1 MRSPL
6 ATSDIDLDAPTSE
19 RQARQ
24 MAGMGPSGWDKFLSG
39 AAQVGSRFLV
49 GLGAGLQTYN
59 PQNPYASF
67 GAAMSA
73 AMPGIQ
79 AGIRRDIAVEDIA
92 ASREEQ
98 RKTAMSEAQ
107 TKMDIEALGRPTPME
122 VQSASIAPGGEAMMR
137 PVKSAFEGISAGVER
152 REVPSAAELF
162 DIKVGGYP
170 SMLLPPSTAAQRVMM
185 LGGTR

>member
-1 MRSPL
+1 MRSPF
-6 ATSDIDLDAPTSE
+6 ATSDVELDAPTSE

-24 MAGMGPSGWDKFLSG
+24 MAGMGPSGWDRFLSG

-67 GAAMSA
+67 GAALSA
-73 AMPGIQ
+73 SMPGVQ
-79 AGIRRDIAVEDIA
+79 AGIRREIAVEDIA

-98 RKTAMSEAQ
+98 RKSALSEAQ

-122 VQSASIAPGGEAMMR
+122 VQSASIAPGGEAIR
-137 PVKSAFEGISAGVER
+137 PVKSAFEGISAGVAK
-152 REVPSAAELF
+152 REVPKAAELF
-162 DIKVGGYP
+162 DISVGNYP
-170 SMLLPPSTAAQRVMM
+170 SMLLPPSTAAERVM
-185 LGGTR
+185 LFGGNR